1 MNTEIDKEV
10 EKPKIEKQSFNLW
23 QWLKERHLIGYFVIS
38 TLAFG
43 FQWMRQSEI
52 EHRLT
57 DVEKSAVHRTET
69 AFALGISGLKQ
80 TSIVLENAMIEQ
92 RTQNIL
98 LIEHCKQHNCQLP
111 AELSIVKDLPKYTP
125 IAETY
130 FGIQQQMIEKSKG
143 DE

>member
-1 MNTEIDKEV
+1 MNNEKEIT
-10 EKPKIEKQSFNLW
+10 PQFSLW
-23 QWLKERHLIGYFVIS
+23 QWIKDKHLIGYFIIS

-43 FQWMRQSEI
+43 FQWMRQNQI
-52 EHRLT
+52 EQRL
-57 DVEKSAVHRTET
+57 ENAERSAIHRTET

-80 TSIVLENAMIEQ
+80 TAVTLENGLIEQ

-98 LIEHCKQHNCQLP
+98 LLEHCKQNNCKLP
-111 AELSIVKDLPKYTP
+111 VELSTTKDLPKYTP

-143 DE
+143 E